1 MSHSCFSAQVM
12 QLVQCHVFCLVLR
25 FCTRYDQQWP
35 FAIYCVVEKNIHSFN
50 MFLKLDTYAIPP
62 LLSDFHLPSNRTR
75 FLHSNHNWHARI
87 NHSFSSLSLSFPL
100 FLWNWAFFQTE
111 TCPLIVSS
119 HSVHISSLSIQQS
132 LFPIQ
137 IGRAHASFSNTKINS
152 IELRFSLL
160 FHMLT
165 RLHFSN
171 VISNDFPL
179 VFIFSS
185 SLFTARF
192 TFTICSN
199 LITKLSRQ

>member
-1 MSHSCFSAQVM
+1 MSHWCSSVQVM
-12 QLVQCHVFCLVLR
+12 QLVQCHVFCLPSLHEEWSTVTIRHLLYCREKHSLILHVLEI
-25 FCTRYDQQWP
+25 
-35 FAIYCVVEKNIHSFN
+35 A
-50 MFLKLDTYAIPP
+50 YAIPP
-62 LLSDFHLPSNRTR
+62 SLSDFVLPFNRTR
-75 FLHSNHNWHARI
+75 SPHSNHNWHARI
-87 NHSFSSLSLSFPL
+87 NHSFSSLSPSFPL
-100 FLWNWAFFQTE
+100 FHWNWAFFQTE
-111 TCPLIVSS
+111 TCPLIESS
-119 HSVHISSLSIQQS
+119 HSVHNSSLSIQQS

-137 IGRAHASFSNTKINS
+137 IGRAHASFSKINS

-160 FHMLT
+160 FDMLT
-165 RLHFSN
+165 HLYFSN